1 MTKDDVELLE
11 ADFGDLDAPLNEEGI
26 PEGIPGDENH
36 GACGDALEKAM
47 QERKRCQRAAAAAVH
62 GCSAFGRGARTYPCH
77 KARCGVWES
86 LSNYGRRSHCLRGGR
101 RSFPCQ
107 CRRIHKPLEDKKRSI
122 KEEGARGEVPKPFS
136 QR

>member
-26 PEGIPGDENH
+26 PGDENH
-36 GACGDALEKAM
+36 GAYGDALEMLKSLPGREKRCRKESDASEPLGKKAM

-86 LSNYGRRSHCLRGGR
+86 LH
-101 RSFPCQ
+101 
-107 CRRIHKPLEDKKRSI
+107 I
-122 KEEGARGEVPKPFS
+122 
-136 QR
+136 